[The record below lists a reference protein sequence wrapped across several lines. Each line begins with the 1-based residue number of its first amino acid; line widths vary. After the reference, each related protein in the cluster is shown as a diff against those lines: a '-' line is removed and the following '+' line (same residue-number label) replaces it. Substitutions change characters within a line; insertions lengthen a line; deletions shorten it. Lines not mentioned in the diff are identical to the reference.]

1 MNENIL
7 DKVDF
12 EIVSNGSILYE
23 YENITDE
30 QPLCISVKEGE
41 DDEMVS
47 QIGKYIMDIMDSKCV
62 YKVKITI
69 EALE

>member
-1 MNENIL
+1 MSESIL

-12 EIVSNGSILYE
+12 EMVSNGSILYE
-23 YENITDE
+23 YENITDDK
-30 QPLCISVKEGE
+30 PSDISVKEGK
-41 DDEMVS
+41 DDEMAA
-47 QIGKYIMDIMDSKCV
+47 QIGKHIIDIMDNDCL

>member
-12 EIVSNGSILYE
+12 EMVSNGSILYE
-23 YENITDE
+23 YENITDK
-30 QPLCISVKEGE
+30 QPLCISVKEGK
-41 DDEMVS
+41 DDEMAA
-47 QIGKYIMDIMDSKCV
+47 QIGKYIMDIMDGKCV